1 MKKSLAFA
9 ILAAALSLCL
19 VVAPAACK
27 SSSGF
32 EPVVL
37 DFSKKTPTP
46 ASEPV
51 APPPPSKTPAPAPA
65 PARPAPAEAPPAAA
79 AKAPPVSVPAA
90 ALTPP
95 PAERMDASA
104 VAAPLPERVLATR
117 LDAFNRRDLD
127 ALAALYAA
135 DARVYDPP
143 SRVRDA
149 GAQAIRDR
157 LSRELSGTAFSPLVV
172 SERFA
177 SGPWVVERES
187 GGAAAP
193 GRSAVVV
200 YEVRG
205 GRIANVWI
213 FAADEGR

>member
-9 ILAAALSLCL
+9 ILAAALSLSLL
-19 VVAPAACK
+19 VSAAACK
-27 SSSGF
+27 SSGGF

-46 ASEPV
+46 ASEPGV
-51 APPPPSKTPAPAPA
+51 SPTPAPAPA
-65 PARPAPAEAPPAAA
+65 SVPPPPAPTAAPPAAA
-79 AKAPPVSVPAA
+79 VKAPPASAPAA

-95 PAERMDASA
+95 PAERIDASA
-104 VAAPLPERVLATR
+104 VAAPLPERVLASR

-127 ALAALYAA
+127 AVASLYSS

-143 SRVRDA
+143 SRVRDS

-157 LSRELSGTAFSPLVV
+157 LSRELSAAPFSPLVV

-205 GRIANVWI
+205 GKIANVWI